1 MKIPLDQI
9 CVKSGVLCPRCQGL
23 VDSRVVDPYEID
35 VMRALLELEN
45 ESDFKFLKDATYYKA
60 VKSGNFLVLL
70 IQLPDS
76 STTPRL
82 LSKLDKHLSELLG
95 VKVRVVDK
103 SSNNIKSIALQ
114 LVMPA
119 RVSGINTLWLPD
131 GSTQY
136 IVRIP
141 RSDSRYL
148 PASKEVIEE
157 VLTNLIGSSVRIRTE

>member
-23 VDSRVVDPYEID
+23 VESRVVEPYEVE
-35 VMRALLELEN
+35 VMRALLELEDN
-45 ESDFKFLKDATYYKA
+45 ANFQFLKEATYYKA
-60 VKSGNFLVLL
+60 VRLNNFLVLL
-70 IQLPDS
+70 IDLPNS
-76 STTPRL
+76 YTNPWTL
-82 LSKLDKHLSELLG
+82 NKLDRQLSELLS
-95 VKVRVVDK
+95 VKVRVIDK
-103 SSNNIKSIALQ
+103 SSNNIKSIVLQ

-141 RSDSRYL
+141 KSDSRYL

>member
-23 VDSRVVDPYEID
+23 VDSRAVEPHEVEVIR
-35 VMRALLELEN
+35 VLLELEDN
-45 ESDFKFLKDATYYKA
+45 ADFQFLKGATYYKA
-60 VKSGNFLVLL
+60 VRSDNFLVLL
-70 IQLPDS
+70 IHLPDS
-76 STTPRL
+76 YANPRL
-82 LSKLDKHLSELLG
+82 ISKLDRQLSELLG
-95 VKVRVVDK
+95 VKVRVVDR

-114 LVMPA
+114 LMMPA

-141 RSDSRYL
+141 KSDSRYL
-148 PASKEVIEE
+148 PASREVIEE